1 VRSYRQFCGLA
12 RALDVVGERW
22 TLLVVRELLGGP
34 KGYNQLLDGLP
45 GIATNLLADRLR
57 SLADAGVVS
66 RLGDGRYELTA
77 WGAELRDA
85 VYALGRW
92 AGPLMAEPRGDDHFR
107 LSWLHHMVIA
117 RFDGHD
123 PDRTDLTV
131 ELCTEGEVFT
141 LESLDGRVR
150 LREGR
155 IPEPDVILTGPAEP
169 VVAYLLGRID
179 AATARA
185 SGVSIRGQG
194 SRLAGLRPRGERKIR
209 TRSRVDPRV
218 GRCPSPGGD
227 VEPPPARRAPR
238 PGPDVRRPPAA
249 RRSEV

>member
-1 VRSYRQFCGLA
+1 VRSYKQFCGLA

-22 TLLVVRELLGGP
+22 TLLVIRELLDGP
-34 KGYNQLLDGLP
+34 KRYNQLLDGLP

-57 SLADAGVVS
+57 SLADTGVVT
-66 RLGDGRYELTA
+66 RLENGRYELTA
-77 WGAELRDA
+77 WGYDLRES

-92 AGPLMAEPRGDDHFR
+92 AGPLMARPRGDDHFE

-141 LESLDGRVR
+141 LESRHGHVRLHDGRS
-150 LREGR
+150 
-155 IPEPDVILTGPAEP
+155 PEPDVILTGPAEP

-179 AATARA
+179 ADTAHA
-185 SGVSIRGQG
+185 SGVSVRGQA
-194 SRLAGLRPRGERKIR
+194 SRLTRLRPRGEN
-209 TRSRVDPRV
+209 RSHAQQLVDPR
-218 GRCPSPGGD
+218 
-227 VEPPPARRAPR
+227 APR
-238 PGPDVRRPPAA
+238 GR
-249 RRSEV
+249 